1 MYEILKITKKR
12 NSNFNLYIKNYKH
25 EKIEIHLE
33 TLYLYGLL
41 KTKQIEDDVFEKM
54 LAENENKIA
63 RQKALKILSMASKT
77 KKEIY
82 QKLKQR
88 GFSEESIKYAMDFI
102 EENNFINEEDIA
114 TMLVD
119 GSYSKKK
126 YSKRTITSKLRQ
138 KGISSD
144 VINRATQDMD
154 DEEEYQNAL
163 YFAKKK
169 MKSIKETDKYKI
181 RNKLGSALSY
191 RGFDYDI
198 INKVTQELLQELD
211 TDEY

>member
-54 LAENENKIA
+54 LAENEKKIA

-191 RGFDYDI
+191 RGFDYDT

>member
-1 MYEILKITKKR
+1 MY
-12 NSNFNLYIKNYKH
+12 
-25 EKIEIHLE
+25 
-33 TLYLYGLL
+33 
-41 KTKQIEDDVFEKM
+41 EKM
-54 LAENENKIA
+54 LAENEKKIA